1 MNQLS
6 LKRIGV
12 ILTAFAL
19 LFGVASIFTIV
30 HPYRHARAQY
40 GATTVP
46 GFISAA
52 NNAVVNAAIGS
63 GGAVTNPASNFI
75 VLVQGSTV
83 YCSGSA
89 QSFGQSTLVLP
100 ASTTVQIEWNCATEQ
115 LYAKRG
121 VVGPGTVSPDSPGVP
136 STFLAPVFG
145 VEVPLATVVCNAT
158 ACGNGGN
165 GSITDARPIAAFP
178 GAGLPLNTTLQA
190 NLPSTNVTNG
200 TMIFCTDCTTAS
212 ACTAAGTG
220 ALAVRQNAAWKC
232 F

>member
-1 MNQLS
+1 MSQLN
-6 LKRIGV
+6 RIGV
-12 ILTAFAL
+12 ILSALAL
-19 LFGVASIFTIV
+19 LFGVASVVSIV
-30 HPYRHARAQY
+30 HLRPAVHAQL
-40 GATTVP
+40 ATGVP
-46 GFISAA
+46 GFAVSA

-83 YCSGSA
+83 YCGGSS
-89 QSFGQSTLVLP
+89 QTIGQSTLTLY
-100 ASTTVQIEWNCATEQ
+100 ASTTFQIEWNCVVEQ
-115 LYAKRG
+115 LYAKTP
-121 VVGPGTVSPDSPGVP
+121 VLGPGTSPTTGLPNTYLAPLPGVEIP
-136 STFLAPVFG
+136 I
-145 VEVPLATVVCNAT
+145 ATVVCNAT

-165 GSITDARPIAAFP
+165 GSITDARPVSVFP

-212 ACTAAGTG
+212 ACTGAGTG

>member
-1 MNQLS
+1 MTQTR
-6 LKRIGV
+6 RICT
-12 ILTAFAL
+12 ILAALFL
-19 LFGVASIFTIV
+19 LFVASFGTRDIIRPSHKV
-30 HPYRHARAQY
+30 RAQY
-40 GATTVP
+40 GAVTVP
-46 GFISAA
+46 GFAVSA

-75 VLVQGSTV
+75 ILIQGSTV
-83 YCSGSA
+83 YCGGSA
-89 QSFGQSTLVLP
+89 QTFGQSTMTLP
-100 ASTTVQIEWNCATEQ
+100 ASATYQIEWNCATEQ
-115 LYAKRG
+115 MYAKKG
-121 VVGPGTVSPDSPGVP
+121 VVGPGTASPDQPGVP
-136 STFLAPVFG
+136 PTILAPVPG
-145 VEVPLATVVCNAT
+145 VEIPLATVVCNAT

-165 GSITDARPIAAFP
+165 GSITDARPVSAFP

-212 ACTAAGTG
+212 ACTGAGTG